1 MTKRHKR
8 QEGKSRRRNKVLLIT
23 SFVIYCLF
31 VQVLRLLLLLNF
43 ISRPLMNYD
52 SLSGCPSLS
61 MCNECC
67 TGWSVVGFN
76 WRDRAVSPSLLLS
89 VSHLIAICGCHRN
102 IYLYVHPS
110 AYGGAYRLVC
120 PKTASLQAPESRFV
134 VCKVDFVSH
143 SKVCKLI
150 STTHIGSCAQV
161 GTLGTLTN

>member
-1 MTKRHKR
+1 MTKRQKR
-8 QEGKSRRRNKVLLIT
+8 QEGKSRRRRNKVLLIT

-31 VQVLRLLLLLNF
+31 VQVLRLLLNF

-89 VSHLIAICGCHRN
+89 VSHSIAICGCHRN
-102 IYLYVHPS
+102 IYLYVHTS
-110 AYGGAYRLVC
+110 IHLLMEERIDSYVQRQQAYKHQRAALWY
-120 PKTASLQAPESRFV
+120 A
-134 VCKVDFVSH
+134 
-143 SKVCKLI
+143 KLI
-150 STTHIGSCAQV
+150 SFHIPRCV
-161 GTLGTLTN
+161 NWYPPHTLAHVPR